1 MTDNKN
7 LHDLSAEYAADVVSS
22 LNDLT
27 LETIPDRISGIQ
39 LMIADLIEAMRLVD
53 AVHSVAGTEP
63 GAVPTPEG
71 FRILKLAN
79 AAIARLQMA
88 EQALLWVEEF
98 QDELSSNFAAVNAEV
113 STDWKIDYFTS
124 IYRDPDREEKISRLN
139 SLIRLHRA
147 SLDQSTE
154 EK

>member
-1 MTDNKN
+1 MTDNAN

-22 LNDLT
+22 LNDLM

-98 QDELSSNFAAVNAEV
+98 QDELDGHFSAVNASV
-113 STDWKIDYFTS
+113 NADWKLNYFTS
-124 IYRDPDREEKISRLN
+124 IYQDPDREEKINRLN

-147 SLDQSTE
+147 ALDQNGE